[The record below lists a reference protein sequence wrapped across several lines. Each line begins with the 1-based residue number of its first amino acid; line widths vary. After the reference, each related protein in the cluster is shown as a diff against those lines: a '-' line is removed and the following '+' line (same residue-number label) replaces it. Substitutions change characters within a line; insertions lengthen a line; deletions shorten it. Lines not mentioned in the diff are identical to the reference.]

1 MPLILS
7 FENWLLGN
15 DKALEYCTFKVKN
28 NVKNIKSNENSFSIL
43 IIVIIEE
50 SKKKINKYISFSSQ
64 INFYIDMC
72 ILHNKRSN
80 SMMYHKLVIVNHK
93 ETKNYKWSTTTYV
106 VHFIQHR
113 EISISCIFKKDSS
126 YLFFFF

>member
-1 MPLILS
+1 MPHRMPLILS

-15 DKALEYCTFKVKN
+15 DKALEYSTFKVKN
-28 NVKNIKSNENSFSIL
+28 NVKIIKSNENSFSIL

-93 ETKNYKWSTTTYV
+93 ETKNYKWSTSFTSFNT
-106 VHFIQHR
+106 
-113 EISISCIFKKDSS
+113 EKSISCIFKKDS
-126 YLFFFF
+126 YLFFRRR